1 MDRISGECKMR
12 LPSYMLLNGGYT
24 APTAP
29 NPADYTIPWISVA
42 PNTIG
47 TSIVVSVGP
56 STVTPG
62 SYSGAIAGSGTFNDP
77 DFVINSN
84 SMPQTVNGL
93 TPGALY
99 SLRLRAWSGAN
110 QTGTFGE
117 YIYYTFAMPKPAPV
131 TSFGST
137 TNDDIP
143 DKAELERIRRALAA
157 NAAAAAQGSDP
168 VDGSDSSVLNSGTVV
183 SGTSFALSDNRQVKR
198 SIFTVTSKTN
208 NLEEYS
214 VAIKPSTISTS
225 YNHYT
230 FGAGIFF
237 DSPIKVPK
245 AAGGIGFFTSEN
257 GMTGYFI
264 EIKTEYSLLDTK
276 EKSIKILKFVNGVK
290 KLLPDSQDGTNG
302 KIYAGILG
310 SSQYKVDIKVEVTS
324 QATVIDVYIN
334 NFKISAA
341 DIYSTSATANPI
353 EKPIPKT
360 NRLALF
366 SNLGSANFDYI
377 YAIPLTETEYKNA
390 ILSDIYSGQFGS
402 TMLSF
407 AYGDR
412 LIDNIGVPAD
422 KKAFIEEFGTVARE
436 LRKVKINFAQ
446 PGAYPLYASTG
457 VNQYA
462 SIVGSRF
469 SNHGAE
475 VYVANNAGTFIPL
488 QSGAHNFMIIGNY
501 ISMNGS
507 HEYTEESINEFT
519 TPEPATFQSTWIQTE
534 QDAKSLFEW
543 AKTQW
548 SKQQETVNLEIFG
561 NPAIEVG
568 DVITINHPKNN
579 LDGTKKFVVTNVNNS
594 FGEGLQTSITARSFY
609 S

>member
-1 MDRISGECKMR
+1 MDGISGECKMR
-12 LPSYMLLNGGYT
+12 LPSYILINGGYT

-29 NPADYTIPWISVA
+29 TPADYAIPWISIA
-42 PNTIG
+42 PNTAG
-47 TSIVVSVGP
+47 TSAVITVGP
-56 STVTPG
+56 SAVTPTLYEG
-62 SYSGAIAGSGTFNDP
+62 AYTSYSFTPIP
-77 DFVINSN
+77 DGLISTS
-84 SMPQTVNGL
+84 SMPYTLLNL
-93 TPGALY
+93 TPGKSY
-99 SLRLRAWSGAN
+99 TIRLRAGN
-110 QTGTFGE
+110 GNVYGE
-117 YIYYTFAMPKPAPV
+117 YTYQTFVTPKPAPV
-131 TSFGST
+131 ASFGST
-137 TNDDIP
+137 TNGDIP
-143 DKAELERIRRALAA
+143 DKTWL
-157 NAAAAAQGSDP
+157 NNYNPYTQT
-168 VDGSDSSVLNSGTVV
+168 SSNDVANSGAVV
-183 SGTSFALSDNRQVKR
+183 SGTSFALSDNRQIKR
-198 SIFTVTSKTN
+198 SIFTVTSKSKN
-208 NLEEYS
+208 IEEYS

-245 AAGGIGFFTSEN
+245 SAGGIGFFTSEN

-264 EIKTEYSLLDTK
+264 EIKTEYSLIDDK

-290 KLLPDSQDGTNG
+290 KVLPDSQDGTNG
-302 KIYAGILG
+302 KIYAGVIG
-310 SSQYKVDIKVEVTS
+310 SAQYKVDVKLEVNA
-324 QATVIDVYIN
+324 QATIIDVYIN

-341 DIYSTSATANPI
+341 DVYSTSSTANPI

-377 YAIPLTETEYKNA
+377 YAIPLTQKEYENA
-390 ILSDIYSGQFGS
+390 ILANIYSGQFGS
-402 TMLSF
+402 TILSF

-422 KKAFIEEFGTVARE
+422 KKAYIEEFGTVARE

-488 QSGAHNFMIIGNY
+488 QSGAHNFIIIGNY
-501 ISMNGS
+501 ISVNGS
-507 HEYTEESINEFT
+507 HEYTEESINEYT

-534 QDAKSLFEW
+534 QDAKSLFDW

-548 SKQQETVNLEIFG
+548 SKQQESVSLEIFG